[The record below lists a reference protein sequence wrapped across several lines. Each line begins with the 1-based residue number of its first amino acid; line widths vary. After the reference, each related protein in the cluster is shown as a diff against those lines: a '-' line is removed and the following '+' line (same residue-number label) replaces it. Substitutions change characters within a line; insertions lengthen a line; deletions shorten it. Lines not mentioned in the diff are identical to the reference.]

1 MGMMIGYDNPL
12 FEPGVSVFTSVGGST
27 PTELADTVNL
37 FDGRPGTLSTGD
49 LEIGLV
55 QIKAKWSRPI
65 RPRIMMMMN
74 ISLSKTVE
82 AEVLLSR
89 PGEGFTY
96 QSIILQ
102 PFDLPTGDRVLLM
115 KYPEGLDLCDGVL
128 ITFSGVEP
136 GPVSFGQ
143 LWISEAAEYGLR
155 PGFANGLTRS
165 GEGVSVNGSLYTFPD
180 SPRRTLD
187 AEIVPQDYD
196 SALLAQ
202 DSLQSVAVALS
213 RDPRAVIIPD
223 TDHIAATARYCRVNE
238 LGPITGLR
246 NGPYFSMRLR
256 AEEMVG
262 NNGTI

>member
-1 MGMMIGYDNPL
+1 MGMMIGYGNPL
-12 FEPGVSVFTSVGGST
+12 FEPGVQVSGGFGGQN
-27 PTELADTVNL
+27 LANL
-37 FDGRPGTLSTGD
+37 VDGRPGTLAQTNTVLNGT
-49 LEIGLV
+49 LFIA
-55 QIKAKWSRPI
+55 IWSRPI
-65 RPRIMMMMN
+65 MPRIAAVIN
-74 ISLSKTVE
+74 VSAPLGEKVDF
-82 AEVLLSR
+82 LLKRAGDPS
-89 PGEGFTY
+89 FTY
-96 QSIILQ
+96 ITRSTEVVETA
-102 PFDLPTGDRVLLM
+102 TGDRCAFFVF
-115 KYPEGLDLCDGVL
+115 EDGLDLCDGVAARF
-128 ITFSGVEP
+128 TDMQSPPDEP
-136 GPVSFGQ
+136 VLTCGQ

-155 PGFANGLTRS
+155 PGFASGLTRS

-223 TDHIAATARYCRVNE
+223 TDHIAATARYCRVTE

-246 NGPYFSMRLR
+246 NGPYFSMRLQ